1 MSTRLIEE
9 RAGHRARLLRKAIT
23 HTPAAA
29 AALGLTGFALLSLLQ
44 GNLGAI
50 IGLLLVGGLSFA
62 LTFEAVGALRDLRG
76 APVTT
81 RDRVAKLWSKS
92 RVLFFGHVHYL
103 LVNRRVFEIGPVA
116 EEELHEGD
124 EVEVV
129 HWPHTN
135 ALVSLHLVEPQGEP
149 QPPSEPRPRRPPI
162 APPPAR

>member
-1 MSTRLIEE
+1 MSTRLLEE
-9 RAGHRARLLRKAIT
+9 RARHRAGLLRKAIT
-23 HTPAAA
+23 HTPAAGV
-29 AALGLTGFALLSLLQ
+29 ALVLTAIALLSLLQ

-50 IGLLLVGGLSFA
+50 IGLVLIGGLSFA
-62 LTFEAVGALRDLRG
+62 LGFEAVAALRDLRG

-81 RDRVAKLWSKS
+81 RDRVAKVWSKS

-103 LVNRRVFEIGPVA
+103 LVERRVFEIGPVA
-116 EEELHEGD
+116 GAELQEGD
-124 EVEVV
+124 EVEIV

-149 QPPSEPRPRRPPI
+149 QRSSEPRPQRPPI